1 MKVGIDAT
9 IVHLDFAGSGVYAKE
24 LINHLQPEFTGN
36 EFNIFYAVKA
46 RSIQGHKTFRDK
58 LSNIYIGTIWEF
70 LTLPL
75 NIWTS
80 KPDLFHALSLQAPI
94 YCTCPLIVTILDPSV
109 LLFPQYFNWWFRNH
123 SRYILPLVARR
134 ADMIITISEF
144 SKNEIHRY
152 LNIPLEKIV
161 VTYVGVSALFT
172 KYKNNDARIANF
184 CARNQIEQPFILH
197 VGSFEP
203 RKNIPALL
211 EAYAILKKRGI
222 CQHRLVFTGGT
233 RWKSSGIISK
243 IDELGLQND
252 ISILGYIPEEELP
265 VLYNAADLLVYPSLY
280 EGFGMPVVE
289 AMACGCPVITSNT
302 TSLPEITGMAGIIV
316 DPNNYRELADAIS
329 LVIQDSQ
336 LKQKMRRQGLEQA
349 NFFSWER
356 CAQQT
361 MSIYKQ
367 VMQEK
372 PFP

>member
-1 MKVGIDAT
+1 MNIGVDAT
-9 IVHLDFAGSGVYAKE
+9 IIQIDTAGSGIYAKE
-24 LINHLQPEFTGN
+24 LINHLRQEFPNN
-36 EFNIFYAVKA
+36 EYLAKSAVRK
-46 RSIQGHKTFRDK
+46 RKNPGQKTIIDR
-58 LSNIYIGTIWEF
+58 LLNIYIGTIWEF
-70 LTLPL
+70 FTLPVK
-75 NIWTS
+75 IFVS
-80 KPDLFHALSLQAPI
+80 HPDIFHALSLQAPI
-94 YCTCPLIVTILDPSV
+94 YCNCPLIVTILDPSI

-134 ADMIITISEF
+134 ADKIITISEF

-161 VTYVGVSALFT
+161 VTYVGVSSLFT
-172 KYKNNDARIANF
+172 KFNSNDPRIANF

-211 EAYAILKKRGI
+211 EAYAILKKKGV
-222 CQHRLVFTGGT
+222 CQHSLVFTGGT

-243 IDELGLQND
+243 IEELRLQND

-289 AMACGCPVITSNT
+289 AMACGCPIITSNIA
-302 TSLPEITGMAGIIV
+302 SLPEITGTAGIMV
-316 DPNNYRELADAIS
+316 NPNDYNELADAIS
-329 LVIQDSQ
+329 MVIQDSQ
-336 LKQKMRRQGLEQA
+336 LKQKMRQQGLEQA
-349 NFFSWER
+349 KFFSWER

-367 VMQEK
+367 VTQK
-372 PFP
+372 